1 VSTSNGRPRR
11 AGFTL
16 VEMLVVIAIIGVLMG
31 LLLPAVQSARE
42 AGRRTSCRNNMRQ
55 LGTALLSY
63 ANVNRSLGDNV
74 FPRISTTGTANLT
87 TGIGW
92 LVAILP
98 GLEENR
104 LFQSITGTFRYL
116 WRDDNGVLV
125 NTGTVQG
132 IDTLDI
138 ATGTWQMPDSIRTG
152 SATWVPLKMA
162 MCPSFAGDAS
172 GNQGQGSEAISNY
185 RANAGVWT
193 GSSAIVDNGGL
204 SFTQRVRFVDYSD
217 GTSTTILVAESRETF
232 RAGSRPTA
240 ANRWAYGELF
250 VPVSINSGAFNSTT
264 TRWANSAAEIGVGS
278 VGGNNTYAGV
288 AIDFGPTADHTSR
301 QAGHLFADGHVEFI
315 SYDVD
320 KQVYMGLGTRGQG
333 DQTVGN

>member
-16 VEMLVVIAIIGVLMG
+16 VELLVVIAIIGVLMG

-104 LFQSITGTFRYL
+104 LFQSITGTFTYL
-116 WRDDNGVLV
+116 SNGNVE
-125 NTGTVQG
+125 G
-132 IDTLDI
+132 IQNLDI
-138 ATGTWQMPDSIRTG
+138 TTGTWQMRPLAQID
-152 SATWVPLKMA
+152 SATQVVLRMA
-162 MCPSFAGDAS
+162 LCPSFAGDAS
-172 GNQGQGSEAISNY
+172 GHQGPVSSTATSEAISTY

-193 GSSAIVDNGGL
+193 SGSAIVDNGGL

>member
-16 VEMLVVIAIIGVLMG
+16 VELLVVIAIIGVLMG

-104 LFQSITGTFRYL
+104 LFQSITGTFTYL
-116 WRDDNGVLV
+116 SNGNVE
-125 NTGTVQG
+125 G
-132 IDTLDI
+132 IQNLDI
-138 ATGTWQMPDSIRTG
+138 TTGTWQMRPLAQID
-152 SATWVPLKMA
+152 SATQVVLRMA
-162 MCPSFAGDAS
+162 LCPSFAGDAS
-172 GNQGQGSEAISNY
+172 GNQGPVSSTATSEAISTY

-217 GTSTTILVAESRETF
+217 GTSTTILVVESRETF

>member
-1 VSTSNGRPRR
+1 
-11 AGFTL
+11 
-16 VEMLVVIAIIGVLMG
+16 
-31 LLLPAVQSARE
+31 
-42 AGRRTSCRNNMRQ
+42 MRQ

-116 WRDDNGVLV
+116 WARDANGVLF

>member
-1 VSTSNGRPRR
+1 
-11 AGFTL
+11 
-16 VEMLVVIAIIGVLMG
+16 
-31 LLLPAVQSARE
+31 
-42 AGRRTSCRNNMRQ
+42 
-55 LGTALLSY
+55 
-63 ANVNRSLGDNV
+63 
-74 FPRISTTGTANLT
+74 
-87 TGIGW
+87 
-92 LVAILP
+92 
-98 GLEENR
+98 
-104 LFQSITGTFRYL
+104 
-116 WRDDNGVLV
+116 
-125 NTGTVQG
+125 
-132 IDTLDI
+132 LDI

>member
-1 VSTSNGRPRR
+1 
-11 AGFTL
+11 
-16 VEMLVVIAIIGVLMG
+16 
-31 LLLPAVQSARE
+31 
-42 AGRRTSCRNNMRQ
+42 MRQ

-104 LFQSITGTFRYL
+104 LFQSITGTFTYL
-116 WRDDNGVLV
+116 SNGNVE
-125 NTGTVQG
+125 G
-132 IDTLDI
+132 IQNLDI
-138 ATGTWQMPDSIRTG
+138 TTGTWQMRPLAQID
-152 SATWVPLKMA
+152 SATQVVLRMA
-162 MCPSFAGDAS
+162 LCPSFAGDAS
-172 GNQGQGSEAISNY
+172 GHQGPVSSTATSEAISTY

-193 GSSAIVDNGGL
+193 SGSAIVDNGGL

-264 TRWANSAAEIGVGS
+264 TRWANSVAEIGVGS

>member
-1 VSTSNGRPRR
+1 
-11 AGFTL
+11 
-16 VEMLVVIAIIGVLMG
+16 M
-31 LLLPAVQSARE
+31 
-42 AGRRTSCRNNMRQ
+42 
-55 LGTALLSY
+55 AL
-63 ANVNRSLGDNV
+63 
-74 FPRISTTGTANLT
+74 
-87 TGIGW
+87 
-92 LVAILP
+92 
-98 GLEENR
+98 
-104 LFQSITGTFRYL
+104 
-116 WRDDNGVLV
+116 
-125 NTGTVQG
+125 
-132 IDTLDI
+132 
-138 ATGTWQMPDSIRTG
+138 
-152 SATWVPLKMA
+152 
-162 MCPSFAGDAS
+162 CPSFAGDAS
-172 GNQGQGSEAISNY
+172 GHQGPVSSTATSEAISTY

-193 GSSAIVDNGGL
+193 SGSAIVDNGGL
-204 SFTQRVRFVDYSD
+204 SFTQRVRFGDYSD